1 MNILLVNPKPAE
13 GFTVYG
19 PSLGLCYLSAFLK
32 ERGIRSIEGIDLNVD
47 PPESLDPAIR
57 RSDLVGVYCSTK
69 VLKAALAVARSARA
83 AGKVVVIGGPHAS
96 VLPDEILR
104 NPDVD
109 YVVLSE
115 GETTFYELIRAIREG
130 GDFRSIDGL
139 GHKDGDALVI
149 HPRTRYIRDLDT
161 IPFPD
166 RSLFRFDTTRYIT
179 FCATRG
185 CPYRCANCQPA
196 LSLQTCAFRMRSV
209 ENVLSELRETAQ
221 GREVHFID
229 NDLTV
234 NRKWIRT
241 LCEGILSSG
250 LKFRWNCQG
259 RVNTLDRELLT
270 AMKRA
275 GCASVGIGI
284 ESGSQE
290 LLDGFL
296 MKQIDLRR
304 AREVVGDALKAGMS
318 LHAWFMIGIP
328 TETQGQIARTIEFAL
343 AHEFGSVGFS
353 IGTPWPGT
361 VFHRVCAENGWIL
374 PGDWDDFNE
383 KRCSRIRTPDWGP
396 EDIARHRD
404 DIIRQFR
411 RKHWDVNENDFM
423 FGNPFRGYGPMRRAL
438 KILRRRCK
446 ARLKRLMSPRH
457 R

>member
-1 MNILLVNPKPAE
+1 MNILLVNPKPSEAY
-13 GFTVYG
+13 TVYG
-19 PSLGLCYLSAFLK
+19 PSLGLCYLSAYLK
-32 ERGIRSIEGIDLNVD
+32 KRGIPSIKGIDLNVD
-47 PPESLDPAIR
+47 SPEDLDRAIGR
-57 RSDLVGVYCSTK
+57 ADLVGVYCSTK
-69 VLKAALAVARSARA
+69 ALRAALAVARAARA
-83 AGKVVVIGGPHAS
+83 AGKIVVFGGPHAS
-96 VLPDEILR
+96 VLPDQILR
-104 NPDVD
+104 SPDVD

-115 GETTFYELIRAIREG
+115 GESTFYELVQTIRG
-130 GDFRSIDGL
+130 GGGIPRIDGL
-139 GHKDGDALVI
+139 GYKDGDVRVI

-209 ENVLSELRETAQ
+209 ENVLAELRETAQ
-221 GREVHFID
+221 GREIHFVD

-234 NRKWIRT
+234 NRKWIRA
-241 LCEGILSSG
+241 LCDGILSSG
-250 LKFRWNCQG
+250 LKFRWNCEG
-259 RVNTLDRELLT
+259 RVNTLDRELLA

-275 GCASVGIGI
+275 GCESVGIGI

-296 MKQIDLRR
+296 RKQIDLGR
-304 AREVVGDALKAGMS
+304 ATELVRDAMNAGIS

-328 TETQGQIARTIEFAL
+328 TETRGQIEQTIDFAL

-361 VFHRVCAENGWIL
+361 VFEQVCSENGWIL
-374 PGDWDDFNE
+374 SGDWEDFNE

-396 EDIARHRD
+396 EDIARYRD
-404 DIIRQFR
+404 EVIGRFR
-411 RKHWDVNENDFM
+411 RKRWDVNESDFT
-423 FGNPFRGYGPMRRAL
+423 FGNPFRGYGPFRRGF

-446 ARLKRLMSPRH
+446 AAFRQLVSRR
-457 R
+457 RR